1 MEPTFVERDGF
12 FVMGIQERFT
22 PEMEDHEGIW
32 KRFMAHHDLLAGL
45 STDRAYYGVNFDV
58 TGRDAIDY
66 LAGMAVTADTACPD
80 GLVLR
85 EVPAARYAVFGC
97 TVATIHETYEYIHHT
112 WIHASAYTHDNPRPC
127 FEQYGPGTDSGRSPA
142 LIHVPVLDENKDD
155 G

>member
-1 MEPTFVERDGF
+1 MAPTFVERDGF

-22 PEMEDHEGIW
+22 PEREDHEGIW

-45 STDRAYYGVNFDV
+45 STDKAYYGVNFGGEGTD
-58 TGRDAIDY
+58 DIDY
-66 LAGMAVTADTACPD
+66 LAGMAVPAGTSCPD

-97 TVATIHETYEYIHHT
+97 TVATIHETYEHSHGP
-112 WIHASAYTHDNPRPC
+112 WIAASPYAYDRPKPD
-127 FEQYGPGTDSGRSPA
+127 FEQYAPGTDSGESA
-142 LIHVPVLDENKDD
+142 VLIHIPVRDKHD